1 MKARGPEPE
10 DRSVVFGP
18 FRLDPA
24 ARLLLRDGA
33 PVPLL
38 PKSFDA
44 LLVLVRN
51 SGRLL
56 DKDFLLAEIWPDT
69 HVEENNLAHAI
80 SDIRKAL
87 GEGPKDQRY
96 VVTVPRRGYRFAA
109 SVETVENV
117 RAEMSARLGEPLDT
131 WVDGTQEAK
140 PTPDVIVPVAS
151 GPPPAKEG
159 TSRRWWLVYG
169 VAGTVLATAVLAV
182 GVTLFSRRPQAAPL
196 GEKDVLVLAEFT
208 NNTGEAVF
216 DGTLREALAV
226 QLEQS
231 PFLKVMNDAQIR
243 QTLRL
248 MGRAPD
254 QRVTNEAARE
264 VCVRERE
271 KGMISG
277 SVTGIDGSYVI
288 LLHATSCETGE
299 TLAREQVESKE
310 KARVLAVLGTA
321 AIGMRQKLGESL
333 SSIQQLER
341 HAVTEVTTPSL
352 EAFQAYAR
360 GADQYRR
367 GLSLQAVP
375 FFQRAVELDPNFAM
389 AFQLLGN
396 AYEGVGER
404 ALSIEYSRRAFALV
418 DRVSERERLAISA
431 VYYMRVAGDA
441 AKSADAVHQ
450 FVQTFPRAPTP
461 RAYRGAFYM
470 SMGEFEKAAQDYEEL
485 VGLDPRSWIGYM
497 NLMEAYVR
505 LSQFD
510 KAHSVWEKASAQKL
524 DAPRFHHIL
533 LDIALMQDDDA
544 GIAQEIKWFDGRDDE
559 YLSLESQASK
569 AIVLGQRRKASDL
582 LMRAADQLRRRNLHG
597 PADVLSEASTGDP
610 FGDCQVEDSLV
621 HSLRACGDIHVA
633 LRDAE
638 TLLKERP
645 ADTLLGAVRVPMR
658 RAAIEL
664 TRNQPAKALEQLK
677 SAAPYEGAYPEV
689 VYLRGLAYLRTGN
702 GAAAAVEFRKIIDH
716 KGVAWGPRYPLA
728 YLGLARAAA
737 QTGDADRARKAYQDF
752 LTLWKS
758 ADPDIPSLIEA
769 KTEYARL
776 N

>member
-1 MKARGPEPE
+1 MKAPSSEP
-10 DRSVVFGP
+10 DHRSFEFGP

-24 ARLLLRDGA
+24 ERTLLRDGA

-51 SGRLL
+51 GGRLL

-96 VVTVPRRGYRFAA
+96 VVTVPRRGYRFTAGI
-109 SVETVENV
+109 ETVNDATLV
-117 RAEMSARLGEPLDT
+117 SGL
-131 WVDGTQEAK
+131 
-140 PTPDVIVPVAS
+140 PTAN
-151 GPPPAKEG
+151 EG
-159 TSRRWWLVYG
+159 TSRPWWFVYG
-169 VAGTVLATAVLAV
+169 VAGTVVIAALSV
-182 GVTLFSRRPQAAPL
+182 GVMLLYRPPKAAPL
-196 GEKDVLVLAEFT
+196 GEKDVLVLADFT

-216 DGTLREALAV
+216 EGTLREALAV

-231 PFLKVMNDAQIR
+231 SFLKVMNDAQIR
-243 QTLRL
+243 QALRL

-271 KGMISG
+271 KAMISG
-277 SVTGIDGSYVI
+277 SITGLGGSYTI
-288 LLHATSCETGE
+288 LLHAINCETGE
-299 TLAREQVESKE
+299 TLAREQVESKD
-310 KARVLAVLGTA
+310 KARVLAALSTA
-321 AIGMRQKLGESL
+321 ATGMRHKLGESL

-352 EAFQAYAR
+352 DAFQAYAR

-367 GLSLQAVP
+367 GLALQAIP
-375 FFQRAVELDPNFAM
+375 SFQRAVELDPNFAM

-396 AYEGVGER
+396 AYDSVGER
-404 ALSIEYSRRAFALV
+404 ALSIDYSKRAFALV
-418 DRVSERERLAISA
+418 DRISERERLAITA

-441 AKSADAVHQ
+441 AKSADALHL
-450 FVQTFPRAPTP
+450 FVETFPRSPTP
-461 RAYRGAFYM
+461 RNYRGSFHM
-470 SMGEFEKAAQDYEEL
+470 SMGELEKAAQDFEEL
-485 VGLDPRSWIGYM
+485 VSLDPRSWIGLS
-497 NLMEAYVR
+497 NLMGAYVS
-505 LSQFD
+505 LGQFD
-510 KAHSVWEKASAQKL
+510 KAHGVWERAHAQNL
-524 DAPRFHHIL
+524 DAPKFHHML
-533 LDIALMQDDDA
+533 LEVALMQNDDVGSA
-544 GIAQEIKWFDGRDDE
+544 EEIKWFEGRDDE

-582 LMRAADQLRRRNLHG
+582 LKRAADQLRRRNLRG

-621 HSLRACGDIHVA
+621 HSLRACADIHIA
-633 LRDAE
+633 LREAE
-638 TLLKERP
+638 ALLQERP
-645 ADTLLGAVRVPMR
+645 ADTLLRAVHVPVR

-664 TRNQPAKALEQLK
+664 ARNQPAKALEQLT
-677 SAAPYEGAYPEV
+677 SATPYERAYPEV
-689 VYLRGLAYLRTGN
+689 VYLRGLAYLRTGR
-702 GAAAAVEFRKIIDH
+702 GADAAAEFRKIMDH
-716 KGVAWGPRYPLA
+716 KGAAWGPRYPLA

-737 QTGDADRARKAYQDF
+737 QTGDADTARKAYQDF

-758 ADPDIPSLIEA
+758 ADPDIPLLIEA
-769 KTEYARL
+769 KKEYARL
-776 N
+776 H